1 MIFLCLGIIE
11 SLIIG
16 IIAVFFIWLSEKGSE
31 EEEKDDIFEE

>member
-16 IIAVFFIWLSEKGSE
+16 ILAVIFIWLSEREPKE
-31 EEEKDDIFEE
+31 EEQ